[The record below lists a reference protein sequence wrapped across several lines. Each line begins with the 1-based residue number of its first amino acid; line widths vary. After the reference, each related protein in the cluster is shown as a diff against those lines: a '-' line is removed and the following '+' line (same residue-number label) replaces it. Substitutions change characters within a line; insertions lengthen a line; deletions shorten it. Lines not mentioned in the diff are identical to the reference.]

1 MHEIYYLKNEYT
13 KNVKVRDGDTSY
25 AGKLTFTPK
34 ECYIDISTERQTSD
48 NFSFSET
55 LFCSS
60 TDYPYTVFIL
70 FGLKL
75 VSQSSTVLEY
85 NEENSIISNTIKFS
99 IQFIVISETVFLNDQ
114 KISSF
119 TLKANFLKKWTMHT
133 RTQGELLES
142 LYIRDHSRIESFT
155 EFEQEIQNYGDI
167 GIFYS
172 TTEFT
177 SLEELNAGLQV
188 FPEMRF
194 SFLNKL
200 EMKDIYSE
208 YLKLYQ
214 LLTLFNG
221 SDFKVDTI
229 EVQIE
234 DWNHRNI
241 AYLYFPSFQSE
252 EKFNFTLLPLGK
264 DLIFKTQEL
273 STLPL
278 NFFNI
283 YYNLTGEKIELF
295 KRYLN
300 YKRLTSIEDKFLGY
314 FRLLEKL
321 TFKKEPYVDK
331 ELLVNLLDRSKSFV
345 AKKLDTKCKTVKAFN
360 QRIIYM
366 NQSKLNTEK
375 CIGDFFNSIPEEILS
390 TFTHGK
396 TDLTTICKLRN
407 DITHANDYIVSDSDL
422 YKYTVFINSL
432 LFLAFINIL
441 LEIPLETC
449 IPIANRLNRI

>member
-1 MHEIYYLKNEYT
+1 MHEIYYLKNEYS
-13 KNVKVRDGDTSY
+13 KNVQVRDGDTFY
-25 AGKLTFTPK
+25 AGKLTFTPE
-34 ECYIDISTERQTSD
+34 ECYIEITTERQPSE
-48 NFSFSET
+48 NFSLSET
-55 LFCSS
+55 LSC
-60 TDYPYTVFIL
+60 TTNYPQTVFKL
-70 FGLKL
+70 FGLNL
-75 VSQSSTVLEY
+75 VSISSTVLEFK
-85 NEENSIISNTIKFS
+85 ENNLINSFTIKFS
-99 IQFIVISETVFLNDQ
+99 IQYIVISETTFLENK
-114 KISSF
+114 KINSF
-119 TLKANFLKKWTMHT
+119 SIKANFIKKWTMHT
-133 RTQGELLES
+133 KTQNQLLNS
-142 LYIRDHSRIESFT
+142 LYTRDNSRNENFT
-155 EFEQEIQNYGDI
+155 EFEQEIQNFGDI

-172 TTEFT
+172 STEFT
-177 SLEELNAGLQV
+177 SIDELNAGLQL
-188 FPEMRF
+188 FPEMRLTF
-194 SFLNKL
+194 INDL
-200 EMKDIYSE
+200 EMEDIFKE

-229 EVQIE
+229 ELQIE
-234 DWNHRNI
+234 GWRPRNL
-241 AYLYFPSFQSE
+241 AYLYFPSTQIE
-252 EKFNFTLLPLGK
+252 EKLNFTLLPLGK
-264 DLIFKTQEL
+264 DLIYKTQEL

-283 YYNLTGEKIELF
+283 YYGLTEEKVELF

-331 ELLVNLLDRSKSFV
+331 ELLENLLDRAKPYV
-345 AKKLDTKCKTVKAFN
+345 AKKLNTKNKTVKALN

-375 CIGDFFNSIPEEILS
+375 CIGDFFERIPAEILN
-390 TFTHGK
+390 TFIYSK
-396 TDLTTICKLRN
+396 TDLTKICKLRN
-407 DITHANDYIVSDSDL
+407 DITHANDYIITDEEL

-449 IPIANRLNRI
+449 IPIANRLDRI

>member
-1 MHEIYYLKNEYT
+1 MHEIYYLKNEYS
-13 KNVKVRDGDTSY
+13 KNVQVRDGDTFY
-25 AGKLTFTPK
+25 AGKLTLTPK
-34 ECYIDISTERQTSD
+34 ECYIEISTERQPSD

-55 LFCSS
+55 LSCTSN
-60 TDYPYTVFIL
+60 YPQTVFKL

-75 VSQSSTVLEY
+75 VSKSSTLLEFK
-85 NEENSIISNTIKFS
+85 EKNSISSITIKFS
-99 IQFIVISETVFLNDQ
+99 IQYIVISETTFLEDK
-114 KISSF
+114 KINSF
-119 TLKANFLKKWTMHT
+119 TLKANFIKKWTMHT
-133 RTQGELLES
+133 KTQSELLNS
-142 LYIRDHSRIESFT
+142 LYTRDNSRFEKFT
-155 EFEQEIQNYGDI
+155 EFEQEIQNFGDI

-172 TTEFT
+172 STEFT
-177 SLEELNAGLQV
+177 SIDELNAGLQL
-188 FPEMRF
+188 FPEMRLT
-194 SFLNKL
+194 FLNEL
-200 EMKDIYSE
+200 EMKDVYKE

-221 SDFKVDTI
+221 GDFKVDTI
-229 EVQIE
+229 ELQIE
-234 DWNHRNI
+234 GWSPRNL
-241 AYLYFPSFQSE
+241 AYLYFPSTQIE
-252 EKFNFTLLPLGK
+252 EKLDFTLLPLGK
-264 DLIFKTQEL
+264 DLIYKTQEL
-273 STLPL
+273 YTLPL

-283 YYNLTGEKIELF
+283 YYELTEEKVELF

-331 ELLVNLLDRSKSFV
+331 ELLENLLDKTKSYV
-345 AKKLDTKCKTVKAFN
+345 AKKLNTKNKTVKALN

-375 CIGDFFNSIPEEILS
+375 CIGDFYDRIPVEILS
-390 TFTHGK
+390 TFIYSK
-396 TDLTTICKLRN
+396 TELTKICKLRN
-407 DITHANDYIVSDSDL
+407 DITHANDYIITDAEL

-449 IPIANRLNRI
+449 IPIANRLDRI

>member
-13 KNVKVRDGDTSY
+13 KNVKVRDGVKSY
-25 AGKLTFTPK
+25 AGKLTLTPK
-34 ECYIDISTERQTSD
+34 ECYIEISTERQPSD

-70 FGLKL
+70 HGLKL
-75 VSQSSTVLEY
+75 VSKSSTLLEY
-85 NEENSIISNTIKFS
+85 NEENSIISNAIKFS
-99 IQFIVISETVFLNDQ
+99 IQFIVISETVFLEDQ

-133 RTQGELLES
+133 QTQGELLES
-142 LYIRDHSRIESFT
+142 LYIRDDSRIESFT
-155 EFEQEIQNYGDI
+155 EFEQEIQNYGDV

-177 SLEELNAGLQV
+177 SIEELNAGLQV
-188 FPEMRF
+188 IPEMRF

-200 EMKDIYSE
+200 EMKDIFSE

-229 EVQIE
+229 EIQID
-234 DWNHRNI
+234 DWNPRNF

-273 STLPL
+273 STIPL
-278 NFFNI
+278 NFLNI

-331 ELLVNLLDRSKSFV
+331 ELLENLLDRSKSFI
-345 AKKLDTKCKTVKAFN
+345 AKKLDTKCKTVKALN

-390 TFTHGK
+390 TFTHSK
-396 TDLTTICKLRN
+396 TDLTKICKLRN

-422 YKYTVFINSL
+422 YNYTVFINSL